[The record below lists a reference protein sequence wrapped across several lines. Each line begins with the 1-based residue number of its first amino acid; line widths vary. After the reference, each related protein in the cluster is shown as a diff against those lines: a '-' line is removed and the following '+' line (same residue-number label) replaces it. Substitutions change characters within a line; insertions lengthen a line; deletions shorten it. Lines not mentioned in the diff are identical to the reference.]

1 MIYILSYY
9 TYVYINR
16 PFSIATCDTGGDA
29 KKNKNRSR
37 TVHWLSRDVFVVF
50 LDMDLAYGA
59 SARVRGSGPPG
70 FGRPGGILEASHG
83 IPGLVNIQKTDG
95 KDPPCY

>member
-29 KKNKNRSR
+29 KKKQKQIQDGPLA
-37 TVHWLSRDVFVVF
+37 LSRR
-50 LDMDLAYGA
+50 L
-59 SARVRGSGPPG
+59 RGLPG
-70 FGRPGGILEASHG
+70 HG
-83 IPGLVNIQKTDG
+83 PGLWRVGTG
-95 KDPPCY
+95 PGLGSSRVWEARRYP